1 MMDSACMTNPL
12 SLWNFYFR
20 NKRKVLPVIG
30 ILALAILGVVVT
42 DSLLASARETAYA
55 TYGSYQKLILVAP
68 RATRDQDLAN
78 PLQDSLT
85 RLHDVELQVDSLD
98 GPGGISSYYN
108 AVIALPAA
116 VRAQLPAVQQLQ
128 IDAANARYYAAR
140 LRGDLVP
147 LADLIVRV
155 QRLQSEQQAF
165 DQLVQQL
172 TSNPT
177 NPQPLVTYLQ
187 QHQTWLQS
195 VLPDSAS
202 LGRLQTASTSASADA
217 VGLQQSLQA
226 MNRDTANLN
235 TAGQNLANLPVPP
248 SPSNTIDQF
257 KTALDHLTASLGA
270 IEQPQPGLDRLLAA
284 SAKIPGTALVKRD
297 AYSNLDINLLAGN
310 AQFDLYGVDQPGMSA
325 LLSLYGD
332 HLTAGR
338 LPRQN
343 ANEIAVSEEIAR
355 SRHVWIGGQ
364 LGNNYDELDRL
375 PDSFNV
381 VGVISGPTRL
391 GIIPLDYMTQH
402 YLFERRYQGLVVV
415 PQAGQEQ
422 VVHDQLQ
429 KLIGNTAFRLFDWP
443 YIKAK
448 IDSLIANLDAINRFL
463 IVLVT
468 IVLSLVVGL
477 LNNLFFRQRMNEFG
491 LLAAVGY
498 SRWGLIRRV
507 AFESLGVTLA
517 AWALGIGVAVI
528 VLSWFNNV
536 FMIPHGL
543 LMNVFDW
550 QVLLLHT
557 LPIPLMV
564 FLFGMGTVGWQLLR
578 LDPISI
584 IERRD

>member
-1 MMDSACMTNPL
+1 MTNPL

-55 TYGSYQKLILVAP
+55 TFGSYQKLILVAP

-78 PLQDSLT
+78 PLQDSLM
-85 RLHDVELQVDSLD
+85 RLHDVQLQVDTLD
-98 GPGGISSYYN
+98 GPGGITSYYN
-108 AVIALPAA
+108 AVVALPAQ
-116 VRAQLPAVQQLQ
+116 VRAQLPAVQRLQ
-128 IDAANARYYAAR
+128 VDSANARYYAAR

-147 LADLIVRV
+147 LGDLIVRV

-165 DQLVQQL
+165 NQLVTQL
-172 TSNPT
+172 TQNP
-177 NPQPLVTYLQ
+177 NDPRPLITYLQ
-187 QHQTWLQS
+187 QHQTFLQS
-195 VLPDSAS
+195 VLPDSAQ
-202 LGRLQTASTSASADA
+202 LGRLQLAVTSASADA
-217 VGLQQSLQA
+217 NGLQQSLQA

-235 TAGQNLANLPVPP
+235 SAGQNVANLPLPP
-248 SPSNTIDQF
+248 SPSATIDQF
-257 KTALDHLTASLGA
+257 RSALDRLTASLGS
-270 IEQPQPGLDRLLAA
+270 IEQPQPGLDKLLAD
-284 SAKIPGTALVKRD
+284 SAHIPGTALVKRD

-310 AQFDLYGVDQPGMSA
+310 AQFDLYGIDQPGMTQ
-325 LLSLYGD
+325 LLTLYGD
-332 HLTAGR
+332 RVVAGR

-343 ANEIAVSEEIAR
+343 ASEIAVSEEIAR
-355 SRHVWIGGQ
+355 ARHVSVGSK
-364 LGNNYDELDRL
+364 LGNNVDELDRL
-375 PDSFNV
+375 PDAFTV
-381 VGVISGPTRL
+381 VGIIGGPTRL
-391 GIIPLDYMTQH
+391 GVIPLDYMTEH
-402 YLFERRYQGLVVV
+402 YLFERRYQGLIVI
-415 PQAGQEQ
+415 PQAGHAQT
-422 VVHDQLQ
+422 VHDELQ
-429 KLIGNTAFRLFDWP
+429 RLVGDQAFRLFDWP

-448 IDSLIANLDAINRFL
+448 IDSLIANLDSINRFL
-463 IVLVT
+463 ILLVT
-468 IVLSLVVGL
+468 LVLSLVVGL

-507 AFESLGVTLA
+507 ALESFGVTLA
-517 AWALGIGVAVI
+517 AWLLGVGIAVA
-528 VLSWFNNV
+528 VLSWFNTV
-536 FMIPHGL
+536 FMVPHGL

-550 QVLLLHT
+550 NVLALHT